1 MHVVAGRRACMCE
14 VREQRTEY
22 VFVHTVAVEV
32 SIVMLQTF
40 QQLRARVKFFSLTQ
54 E

>member
-1 MHVVAGRRACMCE
+1 MNNFRVINRSMDACRGRQAGMCE

-32 SIVMLQTF
+32 SIVMLLTF
-40 QQLRARVKFFSLTQ
+40 
-54 E
+54 